1 MKVVTKRYGK
11 ILNGGDKWLKVN
23 GEPKVIQ
30 DPVHEQFLG
39 RLGASSV
46 DNLLCWCVNWSS
58 VLALLQVHGS
68 SGESA
73 AGPSAPEEAAGA
85 GAEVHLWE
93 RPHHREEGLLGS
105 PSSGAPQKPA
115 LQVWKPSLS
124 IVIVIIIII
133 IAERYYCLLTWILIC
148 VKLSSCREAALHA
161 HPPTETTGVENRR
174 PVYGE
179 TSVRS

>member
-1 MKVVTKRYGK
+1 MTESKWRTKSNPG
-11 ILNGGDKWLKVN
+11 
-23 GEPKVIQ
+23 
-30 DPVHEQFLG
+30 
-39 RLGASSV
+39 SSSWTV
-46 DNLLCWCVNWSS
+46 LRSTGCFIWCVIWSS

-93 RPHHREEGLLGS
+93 RPHHIEEGLLGR

-115 LQVWKPSLS
+115 VQVWNPSLF
-124 IVIVIIIII
+124 IVIIIII
-133 IAERYYCLLTWILIC
+133 IIIIAECCYYWLLTWILIC